1 MKKNAKWII
10 VAVLAVIVCVYCIS
24 TYNSLAR
31 QEQEVDTAWA
41 NVEAQYQRRAGLIPN
56 LVATVQGYAKHEQET
71 FTQVVDARAKALG
84 TSGNIEEYVEA
95 QQQVT
100 AALGRLIAISENY
113 PELKADANFLELQAQ
128 LEGTENR
135 ITVARNEYN
144 EQVKKFNTATVTFPS
159 NLIAGM
165 FGFEKK
171 SLFTA
176 SEGAAQAPQV
186 KF

>member
-1 MKKNAKWII
+1 MFGYHDSNRCMFDLW
-10 VAVLAVIVCVYCIS
+10 S
-24 TYNSLAR
+24 P
-31 QEQEVDTAWA
+31 VDDPNGCAIE
-41 NVEAQYQRRAGLIPN
+41 NRAFSP
-56 LVATVQGYAKHEQET
+56 YAKHEQET

-84 TSGNIEEYVEA
+84 TSDNIEEYAEA

-135 ITVARNEYN
+135 ITVARGEYN

-171 SLFTA
+171 ALFTA

-186 KF
+186 KFW